1 MKWKFASWM
10 KQNLSSSYSFISNN
24 IISLLSSR
32 KKASISEKATF
43 VCFWENKGIILQTLR
58 GKQKYQIT
66 NVGVEKIKL
75 SCTLV
80 RRINEFKMNEIQRK
94 SPQ

>member
-1 MKWKFASWM
+1 M
-10 KQNLSSSYSFISNN
+10 
-24 IISLLSSR
+24 
-32 KKASISEKATF
+32 
-43 VCFWENKGIILQTLR
+43 LQILR

-75 SCTLV
+75 SCMLV